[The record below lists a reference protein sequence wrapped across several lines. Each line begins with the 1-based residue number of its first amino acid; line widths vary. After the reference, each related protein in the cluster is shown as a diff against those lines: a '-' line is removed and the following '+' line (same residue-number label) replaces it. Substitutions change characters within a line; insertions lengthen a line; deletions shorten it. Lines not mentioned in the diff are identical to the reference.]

1 MQGIRD
7 MEPEA
12 VLSGLSGAN
21 HVQGCLCQMTIDAIW
36 VGGFLYAGRNDTCRF
51 QRVVFYV
58 ITCRIFRAETICS
71 EAHNQCL

>member
-7 MEPEA
+7 MEPEV

-21 HVQGCLCQMTIDAIW
+21 HVQGCLCQMTIDANW
-36 VGGFLYAGRNDTCRF
+36 VEGIFVRWANDTCRF

-58 ITCRIFRAETICS
+58 IPCRIFRAETICS